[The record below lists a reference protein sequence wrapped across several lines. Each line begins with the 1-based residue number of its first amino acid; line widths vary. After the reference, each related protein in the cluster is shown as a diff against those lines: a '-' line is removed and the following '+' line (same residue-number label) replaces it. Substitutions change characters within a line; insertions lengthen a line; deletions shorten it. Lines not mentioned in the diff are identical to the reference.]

1 MTWRYVFILAVCCV
15 ALVSAVGSDNA
26 ESLMQPDNPAG
37 KVMTFEEAAALRGDM
52 FPKPIYLVGLFRVTA
67 IGQTKMVLRQD
78 GLPQVRLVVELAAGL
93 KVPPEGT
100 MVRRNEEVPFLV
112 EKVRSGPDGQIT
124 IYAIDKGSRFQDKAE
139 R

>member
-1 MTWRYVFILAVCCV
+1 
-15 ALVSAVGSDNA
+15 
-26 ESLMQPDNPAG
+26 
-37 KVMTFEEAAALRGDM
+37 MTFEEASALRGDM
-52 FPKPIYLVGLFRVTA
+52 FPKPVYLVGLFRVTA
-67 IGQTKMVLRQD
+67 TGQTKMVLRQD